1 MLKVVHTSFVL
12 FFKRNFMQS
21 NSEDVWNSLWSCCTL
36 KYLLLVMSTL
46 VIVNVLHSWRR
57 WCVLLPC
64 KCKLVGWLF
73 TPCWAAWSWP
83 CRNCRVESFRNG
95 RTDSA
100 AEDPPAASLFGKP
113 AADRERAKTKS
124 PTSYLGRIIFD
135 GTACLFLPAN
145 KFWPSFRVGL
155 FVWCGS
161 E

>member
-1 MLKVVHTSFVL
+1 MVRVG
-12 FFKRNFMQS
+12 
-21 NSEDVWNSLWSCCTL
+21 
-36 KYLLLVMSTL
+36 LLD
-46 VIVNVLHSWRR
+46 I
-57 WCVLLPC
+57 
-64 KCKLVGWLF
+64 
-73 TPCWAAWSWP
+73 
-83 CRNCRVESFRNG
+83 ESFRNG

-124 PTSYLGRIIFD
+124 PTSYLGRIILG

-145 KFWPSFRVGL
+145 KFWASFRVGL